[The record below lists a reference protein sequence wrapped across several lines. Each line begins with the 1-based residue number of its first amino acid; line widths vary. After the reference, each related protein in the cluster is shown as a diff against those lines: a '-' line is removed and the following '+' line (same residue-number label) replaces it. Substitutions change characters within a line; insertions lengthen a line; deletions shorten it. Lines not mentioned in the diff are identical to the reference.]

1 MAKKSQRF
9 RRQRR
14 ISRLQQKLQ
23 ETGQI
28 KEMQNVVVLDNAP
41 KEKEIVEEKPPEI
54 LVVKEPEQVQII
66 SPKPKQDLMK
76 LKKADLIS
84 MAEELNCEVTIKN
97 TKAQIISAI
106 EKQSAS

>member
-1 MAKKSQRF
+1 MARKSQRL
-9 RRQRR
+9 RRQKR

-28 KEMQNVVVLDNAP
+28 KEIQNVIVFDDTP

-54 LVVKEPEQVQII
+54 LIVKEPVQVQIV

-76 LKKADLIS
+76 LRKADLIS
-84 MAEELNCEVTIKN
+84 MAEELNCDVTMKN